1 MLLKEFLEVCRDDD
15 IIILDRK
22 GNEFIIGTKYADV
35 CNYLWCDVL
44 DISTRGYKNIFITI
58 DYRSDMGVQ
67 NEKTSD

>member
-1 MLLKEFLEVCRDDD
+1 MYLKEVLEVCRDDD

-44 DISTRGYKNIFITI
+44 DISNRGNKYLYITI
-58 DYRSDMGVQ
+58 TYLEDNNEEESD
-67 NEKTSD
+67 